1 MFWHYRIKF
10 SQREMVK
17 YKFKDRLLRFCTG
30 CNLIEKTNWYKSKFI
45 DINHETYPDNVWYR
59 KHDERNFD
67 VVNLGSSGGKWAF
80 DYSGLNVKAMNW
92 AQQPQTLLEDYN
104 LLRHFHSILKKD
116 GYVLITIMPFTG
128 LNKKTG
134 LMDAMKYVKFD
145 IQGEPIQPYMFKEAQ
160 RYATYPILFKKPAV
174 KALIKYLLGKDKK
187 VGVPTETQLDYN
199 PMTLAELE
207 ADAKRWI
214 DGWKRQFGISDFD
227 APLTKENEEG
237 RAYRIK
243 LMQTLIDFC
252 TERGYKPVYVIP
264 PVTEHLAKYYT
275 PKFEETYIYG
285 YIQAVNRKVLT
296 LDYSKDD
303 DFRKNDNL
311 FFNSFFLNK
320 QGRLIFTRRVLKDLG
335 LSKT

>member
-1 MFWHYRIKF
+1 MSFIKRVIKKAIRVF
-10 SQREMVK
+10 
-17 YKFKDRLLRFCTG
+17 TG
-30 CNLIEKTNWYKSKFI
+30 CKILYKTNWYKSMFL
-45 DINHETYPDNVWYR
+45 DPNHEIYPDNVWYR
-59 KHDERNFD
+59 EHDERNFD

-80 DYSGLNVKAMNW
+80 DYADLNVKAMNW

-104 LLRHFHSILKKD
+104 LLRHFHSILKRG

-145 IQGEPIQPYMFKEAQ
+145 IQGEPIQPYMFNEAI
-160 RYATYPILFKKPAV
+160 RYATYPFLFKKT
-174 KALIKYLLGKDKK
+174 ALKVLIRYFMGRDKK
-187 VGVPTETQLDYN
+187 CGLHPETQLEYN
-199 PMTLAELE
+199 PMKSNELE
-207 ADAKRWI
+207 KDAKRWI

-227 APLTKENEEG
+227 APLTRENEEG
-237 RAYRIK
+237 REYRIK

-252 TERGYKPVYVIP
+252 TDRGYKPVYVIP

-285 YIQAVNRKVLT
+285 YLKEVNRVVLT
-296 LDYSKDD
+296 LDYSKDSE
-303 DFRKNDNL
+303 FRFNDEL

-320 QGRLIFTRRVLKDLG
+320 KGRKLFTRRVLKDL
-335 LSKT
+335 KIC

>member
-1 MFWHYRIKF
+1 
-10 SQREMVK
+10 MVK

-45 DINHETYPDNVWYR
+45 DINHETYPDKIWYR

-104 LLRHFHSILKKD
+104 LLRHFHSILKKN

-199 PMTLAELE
+199 PMTHAELE

-214 DGWKRQFGISDFD
+214 DGWKRQFGISDFE

-285 YIQAVNRKVLT
+285 YLQAVNREVLT

-335 LSKT
+335 LTKM

>member
-1 MFWHYRIKF
+1 MSFIKRVIKKAIRVF
-10 SQREMVK
+10 
-17 YKFKDRLLRFCTG
+17 TG
-30 CNLIEKTNWYKSKFI
+30 CKILYKTNWYKSMFL
-45 DINHETYPDNVWYR
+45 DPNHEIYPDNVWYR
-59 KHDERNFD
+59 EHDERNFD
-67 VVNLGSSGGKWAF
+67 VVNIGSSGGKWAF
-80 DYSGLNVKAMNW
+80 DYADLNVKAMNW

-104 LLRHFHSILKKD
+104 LLRHFHSILKRG

-145 IQGEPIQPYMFKEAQ
+145 IQGEPIQPYMFNDAI
-160 RYATYPILFKKPAV
+160 RYATYPFLFKKT
-174 KALIKYLLGKDKK
+174 ALKVLIRYFMGRDKK
-187 VGVPTETQLDYN
+187 CGLHPETQLEYN
-199 PMTLAELE
+199 PMKSNELE
-207 ADAKRWI
+207 KDAKRWI
-214 DGWKRQFGISDFD
+214 DGWKKQFGISDFD
-227 APLTKENEEG
+227 APLTRENEEG

-285 YIQAVNRKVLT
+285 YLKEVNREILT
-296 LDYSKDD
+296 LDYSKDSE
-303 DFRKNDNL
+303 FRFNDEL

-320 QGRLIFTRRVLKDLG
+320 KGRKLFTRRVLEDL
-335 LSKT
+335 KIC

>member
-1 MFWHYRIKF
+1 MSFIKRVIKKAIRVF
-10 SQREMVK
+10 
-17 YKFKDRLLRFCTG
+17 TG
-30 CNLIEKTNWYKSKFI
+30 CKILYKTNWYKSMFL
-45 DINHETYPDNVWYR
+45 DPNHEIYPDNVWYR
-59 KHDERNFD
+59 EHDERNFD

-80 DYSGLNVKAMNW
+80 DYADLNVKAMNW

-104 LLRHFHSILKKD
+104 LLRHFHSILKRG

-145 IQGEPIQPYMFKEAQ
+145 IQGEPIQPYMFNEAI
-160 RYATYPILFKKPAV
+160 RYATYPFLFKKT
-174 KALIKYLLGKDKK
+174 ALKVLIRYFMGRDKK
-187 VGVPTETQLDYN
+187 CGLHPETQLEYN
-199 PMTLAELE
+199 PMKSNELE
-207 ADAKRWI
+207 KDAKRWI
-214 DGWKRQFGISDFD
+214 DGWKKQFGISDFD
-227 APLTKENEEG
+227 APLTRENEEG

-285 YIQAVNRKVLT
+285 YLKEVNRVVLT
-296 LDYSKDD
+296 LDYSKDSE
-303 DFRKNDNL
+303 FKFNDEL

-320 QGRLIFTRRVLKDLG
+320 KGRKLFTRRVLKDL
-335 LSKT
+335 KIC

>member
-1 MFWHYRIKF
+1 MSFIKRVIKKAIRVF
-10 SQREMVK
+10 
-17 YKFKDRLLRFCTG
+17 TG
-30 CNLIEKTNWYKSKFI
+30 CKILYKTNWYKSMFL
-45 DINHETYPDNVWYR
+45 DSNHEIYPDNVWYR
-59 KHDERNFD
+59 DHDERNFD

-80 DYSGLNVKAMNW
+80 DYADLNIKAMNW

-104 LLRHFHSILKKD
+104 LLRHFHSILKRG

-145 IQGEPIQPYMFKEAQ
+145 IQGEPIQPYMFNEAI
-160 RYATYPILFKKPAV
+160 RYATYPFLFKKT
-174 KALIKYLLGKDKK
+174 ALKVLIRYFMGRDKK
-187 VGVPTETQLDYN
+187 CGLHPETQLEYN
-199 PMTLAELE
+199 PMKSNELE
-207 ADAKRWI
+207 KDAKRWI
-214 DGWKRQFGISDFD
+214 DGWKKQFGISDFD
-227 APLTKENEEG
+227 APLTRENEEG
-237 RAYRIK
+237 REYRIK

-285 YIQAVNRKVLT
+285 YLKEVNREVLT
-296 LDYSKDD
+296 LDYSKDSE
-303 DFRKNDNL
+303 FRFNDEL

-320 QGRLIFTRRVLKDLG
+320 KGRKLFTRRVLKDL
-335 LSKT
+335 KIC

>member
-1 MFWHYRIKF
+1 MSFIKRVIKKAIRVF
-10 SQREMVK
+10 
-17 YKFKDRLLRFCTG
+17 TG
-30 CNLIEKTNWYKSKFI
+30 CKILYKTNWYKSMFL
-45 DINHETYPDNVWYR
+45 DPNHEIYPDNVWYR
-59 KHDERNFD
+59 EHDERNFD

-80 DYSGLNVKAMNW
+80 YYADLNVKAMNW

-104 LLRHFHSILKKD
+104 LLRHFHSILKRG

-128 LNKKTG
+128 LNKNTD

-160 RYATYPILFKKPAV
+160 RYANYPILFKKQAF
-174 KALIKYLLGKDKK
+174 KALIKYFIGSDKK
-187 VGVPTETQLDYN
+187 CGLRPETQLEYN
-199 PMTLAELE
+199 PMKNSELE
-207 ADAKRWI
+207 KDAKRWI
-214 DGWKRQFGISDFD
+214 DGWKKQFGISDFD
-227 APLTKENEEG
+227 APLTRENEEG

-285 YIQAVNRKVLT
+285 YLKEVSRVVLT
-296 LDYSKDD
+296 LDYSKDSE
-303 DFRKNDNL
+303 FRFNDEL

-320 QGRLIFTRRVLKDLG
+320 KGRKLFTRRVLKDL
-335 LSKT
+335 KIC

>member
-1 MFWHYRIKF
+1 MSFIKRVIKKAIRVF
-10 SQREMVK
+10 
-17 YKFKDRLLRFCTG
+17 TG
-30 CNLIEKTNWYKSKFI
+30 CKILYKTNWYKSMFL
-45 DINHETYPDNVWYR
+45 DPNHEIYPDNVWYR
-59 KHDERNFD
+59 DHDERNFD

-80 DYSGLNVKAMNW
+80 DYADLNIKAMNW

-104 LLRHFHSILKKD
+104 LLRHFHSILKRG

-145 IQGEPIQPYMFKEAQ
+145 IQGEPIQPYMFNDAI
-160 RYATYPILFKKPAV
+160 RYATYPFLFKKT
-174 KALIKYLLGKDKK
+174 ALKVLIRYFMGRDKK
-187 VGVPTETQLDYN
+187 CGLHPETQLEYN
-199 PMTLAELE
+199 PMKSNELE
-207 ADAKRWI
+207 KDAKRWI
-214 DGWKRQFGISDFD
+214 DGWKKQFGISDFD
-227 APLTKENEEG
+227 APLTRENEEG
-237 RAYRIK
+237 REYRIK

-285 YIQAVNRKVLT
+285 YLKEVNREVLT
-296 LDYSKDD
+296 LDYSKDSE
-303 DFRKNDNL
+303 FRFNDEL

-320 QGRLIFTRRVLKDLG
+320 KGRKLFTRRVLKDL
-335 LSKT
+335 KIC

>member
-1 MFWHYRIKF
+1 MSFIKRVIKIAIRVF
-10 SQREMVK
+10 
-17 YKFKDRLLRFCTG
+17 TG
-30 CNLIEKTNWYKSKFI
+30 CKILYKTNWYKSMFL
-45 DINHETYPDNVWYR
+45 DPNHEIYPDNVWYR
-59 KHDERNFD
+59 EHDERNFD

-80 DYSGLNVKAMNW
+80 DYADLNVKAMNW

-104 LLRHFHSILKKD
+104 LLRHFHSILKRG

-145 IQGEPIQPYMFKEAQ
+145 IQGEPIQPYMFNEAI
-160 RYATYPILFKKPAV
+160 RYATYPFLFKKT
-174 KALIKYLLGKDKK
+174 ALKVLIRYFMGRDKK
-187 VGVPTETQLDYN
+187 CGLHPETQLEYN
-199 PMTLAELE
+199 PMKSNELE
-207 ADAKRWI
+207 KDTKRWI

-227 APLTKENEEG
+227 APLTRENEEG
-237 RAYRIK
+237 REYRIK

-285 YIQAVNRKVLT
+285 YLKEVNRVVLT
-296 LDYSKDD
+296 LDYSKDSE
-303 DFRKNDNL
+303 FRFNDEL

-320 QGRLIFTRRVLKDLG
+320 KGRKLFTRRVLKDL
-335 LSKT
+335 KIC

>member
-1 MFWHYRIKF
+1 MSFIKRVIIKAIRVF
-10 SQREMVK
+10 
-17 YKFKDRLLRFCTG
+17 TG
-30 CNLIEKTNWYKSKFI
+30 CKILYKTNWYKSMFL
-45 DINHETYPDNVWYR
+45 DPNHEIYPDNVWYR
-59 KHDERNFD
+59 DHDERNFD

-80 DYSGLNVKAMNW
+80 DYAGLNIKAMNW

-104 LLRHFHSILKKD
+104 LLRHFHSILKRG

-145 IQGEPIQPYMFKEAQ
+145 IQGEPIQPYMFNEAI
-160 RYATYPILFKKPAV
+160 RYATYPFLFKKT
-174 KALIKYLLGKDKK
+174 ALKVLIRYFMGRDKK
-187 VGVPTETQLDYN
+187 CGLHPETQLEYN
-199 PMTLAELE
+199 PMKSNELE
-207 ADAKRWI
+207 KDAKRWI
-214 DGWKRQFGISDFD
+214 DGWKKQFGISDFD
-227 APLTKENEEG
+227 APLTRENEEG

-285 YIQAVNRKVLT
+285 YLKEVNRVVLT
-296 LDYSKDD
+296 LDYSKDSE
-303 DFRKNDNL
+303 FRFNDEL

-320 QGRLIFTRRVLKDLG
+320 KGRKLFTRRVLKDL
-335 LSKT
+335 KIC

>member
-1 MFWHYRIKF
+1 MYIFIRIFRKA
-10 SQREMVK
+10 
-17 YKFKDRLLRFCTG
+17 FKIITG
-30 CNLIEKTNWYKSKFI
+30 CELLYRTNWYKSMFRDLK
-45 DINHETYPDNVWYR
+45 HETYPDNIWYR
-59 KHDERNFD
+59 EHDERNFD

-80 DYSGLNVKAMNW
+80 DYAGLNVKAMNW

-104 LLRHFHSILKKD
+104 LLRHFHSILKQG

-134 LMDAMKYVKFD
+134 LMDAMKYVKFG
-145 IQGEPIQPYMFKEAQ
+145 IHGEPIQPYMFKEAQ
-160 RYATYPILFKKPAV
+160 RYANYPILFKKTAI
-174 KALIKYLLGKDKK
+174 KAFIKYFLGKDKQI
-187 VGVPTETQLDYN
+187 GVHPETQMEYN
-199 PMTLAELE
+199 PMKNDELE
-207 ADAKRWI
+207 RDAKRWI
-214 DGWKRQFGISDFD
+214 DGWKKQFGISDFD
-227 APLTKENEEG
+227 ASLTKENVEG

-285 YIQAVNRKVLT
+285 YLKDVNREVLT
-296 LDYSKDD
+296 LDYSKDKEFIFND
-303 DFRKNDNL
+303 DL

-320 QGRLIFTRRVLKDLG
+320 RGRKLFTRRVLSDLEVG
-335 LSKT
+335 KR

>member
-1 MFWHYRIKF
+1 
-10 SQREMVK
+10 MVK

-45 DINHETYPDNVWYR
+45 DINHEIYPDNIWYR

-199 PMTLAELE
+199 PMTHAELE

-214 DGWKRQFGISDFD
+214 DGWKRQFGISDFE

-275 PKFEETYIYG
+275 SKFEETYIYG
-285 YIQAVNRKVLT
+285 YIQAVNREVLT

>member
-1 MFWHYRIKF
+1 
-10 SQREMVK
+10 MVK

-30 CNLIEKTNWYKSKFI
+30 CNLIEKTNWYKSMFV
-45 DINHETYPDNVWYR
+45 DINHETYPDNIWYR
-59 KHDERNFD
+59 KHDERNYD

-80 DYSGLNVKAMNW
+80 DYSGMNVKAMNW

-174 KALIKYLLGKDKK
+174 KALIKCLLGKDKK

-214 DGWKRQFGISDFD
+214 DGWKRQFGISYFD

-275 PKFEETYIYG
+275 QKFEETYIYG
-285 YIQAVNRKVLT
+285 YLQAVNREVLT

-335 LSKT
+335 LTKK

>member
-1 MFWHYRIKF
+1 
-10 SQREMVK
+10 MVI

-30 CNLIEKTNWYKSKFI
+30 CNLIEKTNWYKSMFI

-59 KHDERNFD
+59 KHDERNYD

-252 TERGYKPVYVIP
+252 KERGYKPVYVIP

-275 PKFEETYIYG
+275 SKFEETYIYS
-285 YIQAVNRKVLT
+285 YLQAVNRDVLT

-320 QGRLIFTRRVLKDLG
+320 QGRLIFTRRVLKDIG
-335 LSKT
+335 LTKK